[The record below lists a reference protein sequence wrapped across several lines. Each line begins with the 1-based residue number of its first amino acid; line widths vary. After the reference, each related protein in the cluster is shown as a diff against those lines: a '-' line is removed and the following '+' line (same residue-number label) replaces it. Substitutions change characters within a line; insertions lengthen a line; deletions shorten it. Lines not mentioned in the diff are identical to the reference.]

1 MKKYRAHIKHI
12 PKIKWFMCL
21 LFLQMNRLVVYA
33 DTKKGTAGS
42 ITDSKASIGLENL
55 LGDIG
60 ILLLKFTLPVAG
72 ACAGYFF
79 LRLNTA
85 DATDQKQWKSR
96 IWLTVFCTIGS
107 FCAGGVLTAISGYF
121 K

>member
-1 MKKYRAHIKHI
+1 MKKYRAHTKHK
-12 PKIKWFMCL
+12 PKIKLFMCL
-21 LFLQMNRLVVYA
+21 LFLQMNRLVIYA
-33 DTKKGTAGS
+33 DTKKGAAGG
-42 ITDSKASIGLENL
+42 IADTQAAIGFKNL

-60 ILLLKFTLPVAG
+60 SLLLVLTLPVAG

-85 DATDQKQWKSR
+85 DETDQKQWKKR
-96 IWLTVFCTIGS
+96 LWLTLFCTIGA
-107 FCAGGVLTAISGYF
+107 FCAGGVLTSVSGYF